1 MIRVLNQAFVEGIM
15 LSILLGNA
23 FAPMIDY
30 FVLRQNI
37 AKRQR
42 AYAKQ

>member
-15 LSILLGNA
+15 LAILLGNA

-30 FVLRQNI
+30 FVLRRNI